1 MLTAKSRASNF
12 ITKVVR
18 QKNTLL
24 LISQAANVRL
34 IPVSDCVVRIICVKE
49 ENGEIEEW
57 LEQEDGSVQ
66 WNFTVDEN
74 IVCMQLTGLLI
85 KIDRASSSISYYKP
99 DGTLLLKERKKD
111 SRTMEAFQSYRV
123 ASMRKVFL
131 IFAVIRCIFIR
142 QIEKLR
148 FRFWCQVLDMAF

>member
-24 LISQAANVRL
+24 LISQAAKVRL
-34 IPVSDCVVRIICVKE
+34 IPVSNCVVRIICVKE

-57 LEQEDGSVQ
+57 LEQKDGSVQ

-85 KIDRASSSISYYKP
+85 KIDRASSSISYY
-99 DGTLLLKERKKD
+99 L
-111 SRTMEAFQSYRV
+111 S
-123 ASMRKVFL
+123 L
-131 IFAVIRCIFIR
+131 IHI
-142 QIEKLR
+142 
-148 FRFWCQVLDMAF
+148 

>member
-49 ENGEIEEW
+49 EDGEIEEW
-57 LEQEDGSVQ
+57 LEQKMVLYSGILLWMKILSV
-66 WNFTVDEN
+66 
-74 IVCMQLTGLLI
+74 C
-85 KIDRASSSISYYKP
+85 S
-99 DGTLLLKERKKD
+99 
-111 SRTMEAFQSYRV
+111 
-123 ASMRKVFL
+123 
-131 IFAVIRCIFIR
+131 
-142 QIEKLR
+142 
-148 FRFWCQVLDMAF
+148 

>member
-24 LISQAANVRL
+24 LISQAAKVRL

-49 ENGEIEEW
+49 EDGEIEEW
-57 LEQEDGSVQ
+57 LEQKDDSVQ

-111 SRTMEAFQSYRV
+111 SRTMVPVLSCGAGRTDHAYSDSR
-123 ASMRKVFL
+123 
-131 IFAVIRCIFIR
+131 RCENIC
-142 QIEKLR
+142 KG
-148 FRFWCQVLDMAF
+148 CSSCA

>member
-99 DGTLLLKERKKD
+99 DGTLLLTD
-111 SRTMEAFQSYRV
+111 SR
-123 ASMRKVFL
+123 
-131 IFAVIRCIFIR
+131 RCKNICKGCR
-142 QIEKLR
+142 S
-148 FRFWCQVLDMAF
+148 CA

>member
-1 MLTAKSRASNF
+1 MITAKSRASNL

-24 LISQAANVRL
+24 LISQAAKVRL

-49 ENGEIEEW
+49 EDGKIEEW
-57 LEQEDGSVQ
+57 LEQKDGSVQ

-85 KIDRASSSISYYKP
+85 KIDF
-99 DGTLLLKERKKD
+99 LL
-111 SRTMEAFQSYRV
+111 
-123 ASMRKVFL
+123 
-131 IFAVIRCIFIR
+131 
-142 QIEKLR
+142 
-148 FRFWCQVLDMAF
+148 

>member
-24 LISQAANVRL
+24 LISQAAKVRL
-34 IPVSDCVVRIICVKE
+34 IPVSNCVVRIICVKE

-57 LEQEDGSVQ
+57 LEQKDGSIQ

-123 ASMRKVFL
+123 EQAGQTTHIQTADGVKTFVKD
-131 IFAVIRCIFIR
+131 AVLCAR
-142 QIEKLR
+142 
-148 FRFWCQVLDMAF
+148 

>member
-1 MLTAKSRASNF
+1 MLTAKSRTSNF

-24 LISQAANVRL
+24 LISQAAKVRL
-34 IPVSDCVVRIICVKE
+34 IPVSNCVVRIICVKE

-57 LEQEDGSVQ
+57 LEQKDGSVQ

-111 SRTMEAFQSYRV
+111 SQSNDGGVPVLSCGAGRTDHAYSDSR
-123 ASMRKVFL
+123 
-131 IFAVIRCIFIR
+131 RCKNICKGCR
-142 QIEKLR
+142 SCAR
-148 FRFWCQVLDMAF
+148 

>member
-49 ENGEIEEW
+49 EDGEIEEW
-57 LEQEDGSVQ
+57 LEQKDGSVQ

-111 SRTMEAFQSYRV
+111 SRTMEAF
-123 ASMRKVFL
+123 
-131 IFAVIRCIFIR
+131 
-142 QIEKLR
+142 
-148 FRFWCQVLDMAF
+148 